1 MMATADPVLPR
12 IPHPLRS
19 PFYRRL
25 WIGGSI
31 SLLGDQFYFV
41 SLPWLVL
48 QLTGSALA
56 MSTILMT
63 GAIPRA
69 VLMLMGGAL
78 SDRISPRRIMLGTAL
93 SRTVLVTAIA
103 VLLAWHRLHMWELYL
118 LAFAFGV
125 ADAFAMPASS
135 AYLPLIVEREQLVQ
149 ANSVSQTTGQLITI
163 AGPAPAAIV
172 LKTLGAAWAFFLD
185 AASFLAILGALW
197 TLPDPPA
204 RPKPPQKQT
213 VWRSILEGIRS
224 VRADQPL
231 AALMLL
237 ATVINF
243 CLTGPI
249 AVGLPYLASSRFHSP
264 TAFAALLS
272 SVASGGL
279 LGAVLA
285 GLWKIRH
292 KGWLMLG
299 GSAFIG
305 LCIASIGLL
314 PKLRMIAAVLV
325 LTGIA
330 AGLVNLHILTWIQQ
344 RVDTAMRG
352 RVMSVLMVASIG
364 LMPLSLAAGGLLAQW
379 SLKWMFL
386 IAGVATIVVSAVSAR
401 LRTLRDVA

>member
-1 MMATADPVLPR
+1 MTAGPVLPR
-12 IPHPLRS
+12 VPHPLRS

-48 QLTGSALA
+48 QLTGSAVA

-69 VLMLMGGAL
+69 VLMLMGGVL
-78 SDRISPRRIMLGTAL
+78 SDRISPRRIMIGTAL
-93 SRTVLVTAIA
+93 SRTVLVAAIGG
-103 VLLAWHRLHMWELYL
+103 LLTWHRLHMWELYL
-118 LAFAFGV
+118 FAFAFGV

-149 ANSVSQTTGQLITI
+149 ANSTSQTTGQLITI
-163 AGPAPAAIV
+163 VGPAPEAIV
-172 LKTLGAAWAFFLD
+172 LKVLGVAWAFFLD

-204 RPKPPQKQT
+204 KPRGVRPPML
-213 VWRSILEGIRS
+213 RSILEGLLAVRS
-224 VRADQPL
+224 DQPL
-231 AALMLL
+231 TVLMLMT
-237 ATVINF
+237 TVINF
-243 CLTGPI
+243 CLAGPI
-249 AVGLPYLASSRFHSP
+249 SVGLPYLASSRFHSP

-272 SVASGGL
+272 SVAAGGL
-279 LGAVLA
+279 LGALLA
-285 GLWKIRH
+285 GVWKIQR
-292 KGWLMLG
+292 KGLLMLG

-314 PKLRMIAAVLV
+314 PSIWLIAATLV
-325 LTGIA
+325 LMGLA

-344 RVDTAMRG
+344 RVTADVRG

-386 IAGVATIVVSAVSAR
+386 LSGVATIAVAAASSR
-401 LRTLRDVA
+401 LSTLRELT